1 MIILCYHPVLLSP
14 YKQDL
19 QPLYT
24 YVQLKTIACW
34 AYEVK
39 EIWTKAKTIRW
50 RMMGSCSV
58 WERPV
63 RLQGAEGDGA
73 AVNSDKRETRCYKP
87 PVWHLFGP
95 FPVDCRRDSGQGLKW
110 ICKLD
115 EVTDALLGALR
126 SPLSVLL
133 KEAGGVGK
141 GWPRGG
147 ATGWQRAKAQLLA
160 TWLGHCLHASD
171 LKSPLFYKLLSVMKF
186 TFGLLG

>member
-1 MIILCYHPVLLSP
+1 MFILCYHPVLLSL

-19 QPLYT
+19 QLLYT

-95 FPVDCRRDSGQGLKW
+95 FPVDRRTDSGQGLKW

-133 KEAGGVGK
+133 KEAGVRAGRGEERLAGSVRRHSRLLR
-141 GWPRGG
+141 GWGI
-147 ATGWQRAKAQLLA
+147 AFVLL
-160 TWLGHCLHASD
+160 TLNHCS
-171 LKSPLFYKLLSVMKF
+171 STNFSV
-186 TFGLLG
+186 